1 MVKRA
6 KNCLVKKMQ
15 YYKKPFK
22 SGQITIPKRIQTYLD
37 FNEGEYLFIYVFKNW
52 IEVVKQHHNKTL
64 NQCIF
69 GRGKISIP
77 IELRRLLG
85 ITRTTLLK
93 LQVDRNQDKLII
105 KVINQEQILK

>member
-1 MVKRA
+1 
-6 KNCLVKKMQ
+6 MQ

-37 FNEGEYLFIYVFKNW
+37 FSEGEYLFIYVFKNR

-64 NQCIF
+64 NQCVF
-69 GRGKISIP
+69 GHGKISIP

-85 ITRTTLLK
+85 ITTTTLLK
-93 LQVDRNQDKLII
+93 LQINRNQDKLII
-105 KVINQEQILK
+105 TIMNQDQILK